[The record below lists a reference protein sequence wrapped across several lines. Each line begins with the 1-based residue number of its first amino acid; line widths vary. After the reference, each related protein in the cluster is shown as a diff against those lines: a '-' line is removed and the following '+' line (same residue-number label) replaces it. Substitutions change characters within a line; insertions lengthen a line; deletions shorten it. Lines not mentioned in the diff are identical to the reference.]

1 MTAAHACHSLSR
13 TGARVTD
20 GDRGQGSP
28 NRVHT
33 VIPAHLGDAGHPVRK
48 QTTMTKNR
56 ARKHAIRATKAQ
68 SGDNYTSA
76 LRAHDTTGNVF
87 VDPSAPLMRAPAFA
101 IYGQPGSGM
110 ARLWQHNLPLGW
122 DADDQL
128 VRLPIG
134 NDLPPITFLTGA
146 TGGGKTV
153 TSLQLAKEFLD
164 LHPQG
169 RVLWLDPMLGSSS
182 DFFYTH
188 LDPARA
194 TFITDTTDGVGLWGS
209 QATGERFT
217 QPLAD
222 LLDNPPQGPIL
233 LVVEELEYML
243 DNPYNEPK
251 PWQPRMRELLTRVA
265 SEGRSR
271 AIHALYSGQRPL
283 DPAWA
288 GHAIVNAVAN
298 TLWVGPVHD
307 RSRWEGT
314 FGHVW
319 DQNALNE
326 AADALR
332 RYPFTTATRAC
343 LLTTHDTAPRLLE
356 LPPHP
361 NTAGRDH

>member
-1 MTAAHACHSLSR
+1 
-13 TGARVTD
+13 
-20 GDRGQGSP
+20 
-28 NRVHT
+28 
-33 VIPAHLGDAGHPVRK
+33 
-48 QTTMTKNR
+48 MTKNR
-56 ARKHAIRATKAQ
+56 ARKHAIRVTKAQ
-68 SGDNYTSA
+68 SGGNYTSA
-76 LRAHDTTGNVF
+76 LRAHDTPNEVF
-87 VDPSAPLMRAPAFA
+87 LDPQAALLMRPPAFA
-101 IYGQPGSGM
+101 IYGQPGSGVT
-110 ARLWQHNLPLGW
+110 RLWQRNLPLGL
-122 DADDQL
+122 DADDQP

-134 NDLPPITFLTGA
+134 NDMPPITFVTGS

-153 TSLQLAKEFLD
+153 TSLQLATQFLD
-164 LHPQG
+164 LHATG

-182 DFFYTH
+182 DFFYAH
-188 LDPARA
+188 LDPNRA
-194 TFITDTTDGVGLWGS
+194 TCITDTTDGVGLWGS

-217 QPLAD
+217 QPLAA
-222 LLDNPPQGPIL
+222 LLDNTPQGPTL

-271 AIHALYSGQRPL
+271 AIHTLYSGQRPL
-283 DPAWA
+283 DPTWA

-298 TLWVGPVHD
+298 TLWVGPVYD
-307 RSRWEGT
+307 RSRWEKT

-343 LLTTHDTAPRLLE
+343 LMASHDTEPRLLE
-356 LPPHP
+356 LPPLVDTP
-361 NTAGRDH
+361 DRTRTPAR